1 MAAVP
6 VISTIKGLRTR
17 VAKWKKEGQRI
28 ALVPTMGALHEGHLS
43 LVELARREADRVI
56 VSIFVNPK
64 QFGPKEDFTAYP
76 RDEAGDRAKL
86 KKAGVDVIY
95 APEAEEIYPD
105 GFSTE
110 VHVGGVSD
118 VLCDASRPGHMDGVA
133 TVVTKFLMQTQP
145 DVVLFG
151 EKDWQQ
157 LVVTRKLVR
166 DLDIPVKIA
175 AAPIVREDDGLALSS
190 RNAYLSPNEREVAPL
205 LHAILAEAAR
215 AISEGRP
222 VETVLKI
229 GKSTLANSGFKVDY
243 FELRDAET
251 LIPLKALDRP
261 ARVFAAVHLGKT
273 RLIDNLPIPGVEL
286 AKTQAAPQPVKS
298 GKEPIPEAR
307 VKAKAAPQVKSGR
320 ARAAS
325 PQTKSAKAQS
335 PQVKSGKAQ
344 AASPQARS
352 GKDRAAS
359 PHVKSDKA
367 RAASPASNRPPRRR
381 GGA

>member
-6 VISTIKGLRTR
+6 VISTIKNLRTR
-17 VAKWKKEGQRI
+17 VATWKKEDQRI
-28 ALVPTMGALHEGHLS
+28 ALVPTMGALHQGHLS

-64 QFGPKEDFTAYP
+64 QFGPKEDFSAYP
-76 RDEAGDRAKL
+76 RDEAGDQAKL
-86 KKAGVDVIY
+86 KQAGADVIY
-95 APEAEEIYPD
+95 APEAKEIYPD
-105 GFSTE
+105 GFDTK

-118 VLCDASRPGHMDGVA
+118 VLCDASRPGHIDGVA
-133 TVVTKFLMQTQP
+133 TVVTKLLMQAQP

-157 LVVTRKLVR
+157 LVAIRQLVR

-190 RNAYLSPNEREVAPL
+190 RNAYLSPKEREVAPL

-222 VETVLKI
+222 VDTVLKI
-229 GKSTLANSGFKVDY
+229 GESTLANSGFRVDY

-251 LIPLKALDRP
+251 LIPQKALDGP

-273 RLIDNLPIPGVEL
+273 RLIDNLPIPGVES
-286 AKTQAAPQPVKS
+286 AEAQAAPQPVKPA
-298 GKEPIPEAR
+298 EERTPDAL
-307 VKAKAAPQVKSGR
+307 VKAKAVPQVSNK

-325 PQTKSAKAQS
+325 PQAKSAKAQS
-335 PQVKSGKAQ
+335 PQVKGKPQ
-344 AASPQARS
+344 AASRQ
-352 GKDRAAS
+352 
-359 PHVKSDKA
+359 VKSAKA
-367 RAASPASNRPPRRR
+367 RAESPPVKADTVQAESPASDRPRRRR

>member
-1 MAAVP
+1 MAAIP
-6 VISTIKGLRTR
+6 VISTIKNLRTR
-17 VAKWKKEGQRI
+17 VAAWKKEDQRI
-28 ALVPTMGALHEGHLS
+28 ALVPTMGSLHEGHLS
-43 LVELARREADRVI
+43 LVKLARREADRVI

-64 QFGPKEDFTAYP
+64 QFGPKEDFSAYP
-76 RDEAGDRAKL
+76 RDEAGDQAKL
-86 KKAGVDVIY
+86 QQAGADVIY

-105 GFSTE
+105 RFDTK
-110 VHVGGVSD
+110 VHVGGVSE

-133 TVVTKFLMQTQP
+133 TVVTKLLMQAQP

-157 LVVTRKLVR
+157 LVVIRQLVR
-166 DLDIPVKIA
+166 DLDIPVKIL

-190 RNAYLSPNEREVAPL
+190 RNAYLSPREREIAPL

-215 AISEGRP
+215 AISDGRP

-229 GKSTLANSGFKVDY
+229 GDSTLANSGFKVDY

-273 RLIDNLPIPGVEL
+273 RLIDNLPIPGVES
-286 AKTQAAPQPVKS
+286 AKTQAVPQPVES
-298 GKEPIPEAR
+298 GNERTPEAR
-307 VKAKAAPQVKSGR
+307 VKAKAAPQVRSGK

-325 PQTKSAKAQS
+325 PKTKSAKAQP

-344 AASPQARS
+344 AASPPIKS
-352 GKDRAAS
+352 G
-359 PHVKSDKA
+359 KA
-367 RAASPASNRPPRRR
+367 RAASPASNRPPRRQR
-381 GGA
+381 DE